1 MCDNKHRIIIVIVD
15 LMSQCQ
21 FVDRRQK
28 EEQDQQPPGLA
39 AHRSCHSWEGRMG
52 GWRVEGGVEREEV
65 IQ

>member
-1 MCDNKHRIIIVIVD
+1 MGRVGGGGVE
-15 LMSQCQ
+15 
-21 FVDRRQK
+21 RRKRRERVGRREK
-28 EEQDQQPPGLA
+28 EGQDQQPPGLA

>member
-1 MCDNKHRIIIVIVD
+1 MGGVE
-15 LMSQCQ
+15 
-21 FVDRRQK
+21 RRKRRERVGRREK
-28 EEQDQQPPGLA
+28 EGQDQQPPGLA